1 MNRIN
6 RYIRKNIL
14 TGIGMVLV
22 VFIGLDLVLSLID
35 QQSELFG
42 DYTFL
47 DSIIM
52 TLVTLPG
59 RMDMQLPFVV
69 LIGCLVGLGQMAVSS
84 ELTVMRASGVSTARI
99 VWMSAKPALAFTLLA
114 LLVGEFVA
122 PDLDRYAQSRKTVL
136 QWGSTGF
143 MHEYGMWLR
152 DGQQFAN
159 ANAVQP
165 DGVLYGLSIYRM
177 SDDWDIDSAL
187 LARRATWS
195 GEGYW
200 LLEKVAITHFREN
213 ATDREWQPELRWY
226 SSITPDMLRILM
238 LKPKQL
244 SVRDLWYYADYLK
257 AQGLDSSEY
266 RLGFWVEGLKILAIA
281 SLILVAISFVFGPLR
296 SAPLGQRV
304 FAGVVIGLVF
314 NTLQSL
320 LGPASMVFGFS
331 PFLAVITPIAVT
343 AVLGTAL
350 LVRAR

>member
-6 RYIRKNIL
+6 RYIRKSVL
-14 TGIGMVLV
+14 TGIGMVLL
-22 VFIGLDLVLSLID
+22 VFVGLDLVLSLID

-42 DYTFL
+42 DYGFM
-47 DSIIM
+47 DSAWL

-59 RMDMQLPFVV
+59 RLDIQLPFVV
-69 LIGCLVGLGQMAVSS
+69 LIGCLVGLGQLAVSS
-84 ELTVMRASGVSTARI
+84 ELTVMRASGVSTASI
-99 VWMSAKPALAFTLLA
+99 VWMACKPALLFTLLA
-114 LLVGEFVA
+114 LMVGEFVA
-122 PDLDRYAQSRKTVL
+122 PDLDRYAQSRKTLL

-165 DGVLYGLSIYRM
+165 DGVLYGLSVYRM
-177 SDDWDIDSAL
+177 SDQWRIDSAL
-187 LARRATWS
+187 QARRASWQP
-195 GEGYW
+195 GGYW
-200 LLEKVAITHFREN
+200 LLEKVAITYFHGDS
-213 ATDREWQPELRWY
+213 TSREWQPEMRWY

-244 SVRDLWYYADYLK
+244 SVRDLWFYADYLQ
-257 AQGLDSSEY
+257 AQGLDGSEY
-266 RLGFWVEGLKILAIA
+266 RLSFWGEALKILAIA
-281 SLILVAISFVFGPLR
+281 SLVLVAVSFIFGPLR

-304 FAGVVIGLVF
+304 FVGVIIGLVF

-320 LGPASMVFGFS
+320 LGPSSMVFGFS
-331 PFLAVITPIAVT
+331 PFLAVMVPIAVT
-343 AVLGTAL
+343 ALLGVVL

>member
-14 TGIGMVLV
+14 TGIGMVLM

-42 DYTFL
+42 DYTFF
-47 DSIIM
+47 DSVVM

-59 RMDMQLPFVV
+59 RMDIQLPFVV

-114 LLVGEFVA
+114 LLVGEFAA

-136 QWGSTGF
+136 QWGSAGF

-152 DGQQFAN
+152 DGKQFAN

-177 SDDWDIDSAL
+177 NDDWHIDSAL

-200 LLEKVAITHFREN
+200 LLEKVAITHFKEN
-213 ATDREWQPELRWY
+213 ATEREWQPELRWY
-226 SSITPDMLRILM
+226 SLPRTCC
-238 LKPKQL
+238 
-244 SVRDLWYYADYLK
+244 
-257 AQGLDSSEY
+257 
-266 RLGFWVEGLKILAIA
+266 A
-281 SLILVAISFVFGPLR
+281 S
-296 SAPLGQRV
+296 
-304 FAGVVIGLVF
+304 
-314 NTLQSL
+314 
-320 LGPASMVFGFS
+320 
-331 PFLAVITPIAVT
+331 
-343 AVLGTAL
+343 
-350 LVRAR
+350 